1 MRAGRDEAPIIEEAQ
16 YSIDGRIMHMDF
28 LSAGDDTHVVLIF
41 ILVHEGKTKVASYD
55 WDFRNSLDTM
65 PRINRSVLDFGE
77 YLQFLRCVIFRAQ
90 ELTAPD
96 NCNPSL
102 LIPVSRSTDFLLVQ
116 HDYVSVCKGVLAGP
130 PITSK
135 HPIPAHFLASLR
147 PGSNKS
153 RPLWVQWDRAPRN
166 PDFVKEAFYLARE
179 DGAIMYVEL
188 GDIAGSLDISD
199 AGSWPYPIDTA
210 FACLKADSSEFAQS
224 YPDVLVAGGH
234 GSDGHLCKVGAWPK
248 EYANKVPYSQ
258 TNAFGFVES
267 LPNWAPLTDVAVTRL
282 GNLPL
287 PYDRKRANIFVSNG
301 KGSHGE
307 VSQLRR
313 GLRALIDDTFEGLKG
328 STGLWI
334 VDHGSTTFEQE
345 GHLRRQDYA
354 TFVVNAPP
362 ETLVLRAS
370 RTQEEGSYS
379 QGSLGSAWDG
389 GVWETDQP
397 TQDGL
402 MRHAETISACSITE
416 NLAVQITYHEA
427 RLVQR
432 PQLNQVGSIAFTN
445 SLLGA
450 GSKPGVPFVVVAFYD
465 GSNYILQVIPASN
478 GKAFEMPNDET
489 SRWTLPDDPTCID
502 ILVSDNGPLIFVGIR
517 DVGFSLFAISEHG
530 SLAHIYHTNIP
541 SAGSLGLQQAY
552 ESAVL
557 LTTRGHEKLVCGTR
571 TGLLICVDLEGIGP
585 HASASECEFAKEF
598 QEPR

>member
-1 MRAGRDEAPIIEEAQ
+1 
-16 YSIDGRIMHMDF
+16 
-28 LSAGDDTHVVLIF
+28 
-41 ILVHEGKTKVASYD
+41 
-55 WDFRNSLDTM
+55 
-65 PRINRSVLDFGE
+65 
-77 YLQFLRCVIFRAQ
+77 
-90 ELTAPD
+90 
-96 NCNPSL
+96 
-102 LIPVSRSTDFLLVQ
+102 
-116 HDYVSVCKGVLAGP
+116 
-130 PITSK
+130 
-135 HPIPAHFLASLR
+135 
-147 PGSNKS
+147 
-153 RPLWVQWDRAPRN
+153 
-166 PDFVKEAFYLARE
+166 
-179 DGAIMYVEL
+179 MYVEL

-248 EYANKVPYSQ
+248 EYADKVPYSQ

-267 LPNWAPLTDVAVTRL
+267 LPNWAPLTDMSVTRL

-301 KGSHGE
+301 KAPYGE

-334 VDHGSTTFEQE
+334 IDHGSTTFEQE

-379 QGSLGSAWDG
+379 QGSSGSAWDG
-389 GVWETDQP
+389 GMWETDQP

-402 MRHAETISACSITE
+402 LRHAETISACSITE
-416 NLAVQITYHEA
+416 NLAVQITHHEA

-432 PQLNQVGSIAFTN
+432 PQLNQVGSIAFPS

-450 GSKPGVPFVVVAFYD
+450 SSKPGIPFVVVAFYD
-465 GSNYILQVIPASN
+465 GSSSILQVIPASN
-478 GKAFEMPNDET
+478 GKAFEMPSDET
-489 SRWTLPDDPTCID
+489 SRCTLPDDPTCID
-502 ILVSDNGPLIFVGIR
+502 ILVSNDGPLIFVGIR
-517 DVGFSLFAISEHG
+517 DVGFSLFAISEYG
-530 SLAHIYHTNIP
+530 SLAQIYHSNKP
-541 SAGSLGLQQAY
+541 SAGSLGLQQVY

-571 TGLLICVDLEGIGP
+571 TGLLICVDLAAIGP
-585 HASASECEFAKEF
+585 HASASECEFARVF
-598 QEPR
+598 